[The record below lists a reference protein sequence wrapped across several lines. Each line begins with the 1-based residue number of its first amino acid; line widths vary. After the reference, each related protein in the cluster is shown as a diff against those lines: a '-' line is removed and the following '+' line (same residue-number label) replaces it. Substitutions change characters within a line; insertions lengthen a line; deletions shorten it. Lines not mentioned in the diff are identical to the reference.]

1 VQRRT
6 SDLIIGGAERGKFG
20 SNQVLVVNV
29 ADEQVD
35 VCWWRRKRAKKFP
48 SINALLL
55 SNIYSFIFT
64 YNWPENCIF

>member
-1 VQRRT
+1 MQRRT
-6 SDLIIGGAERGKFG
+6 NDLIIGGAERGKFG
-20 SNQVLVVNV
+20 TQVLVVNI

-48 SINALLL
+48 SINARLL

-64 YNWPENCIF
+64 YNWPARLVT